1 MGKSVHYVDIA
12 IPWCGNAY
20 INTRRATLNSSM
32 RPTATLS
39 QRHTFGLDSGSLSA
53 RAP

>member
-12 IPWCGNAY
+12 IPWYGNAY
-20 INTRRATLNSSM
+20 INTRRATMNSSM
-32 RPTATLS
+32 QPMATLS
-39 QRHTFGLDSGSLSA
+39 QRHTFGLDSGSLSV